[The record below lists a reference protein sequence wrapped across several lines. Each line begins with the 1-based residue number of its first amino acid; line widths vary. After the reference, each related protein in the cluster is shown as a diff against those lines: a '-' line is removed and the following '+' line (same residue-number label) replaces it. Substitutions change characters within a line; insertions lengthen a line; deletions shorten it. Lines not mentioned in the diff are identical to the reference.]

1 MISHAQDLIPS
12 SSWSSIQTVSP
23 SGHVEGVMISC
34 CIQSHSHFLFLLLFL
49 SLVPSPFLI
58 LLLSLSTLLFH
69 SLFLFFFSFLSLFLF
84 FPERWFACR
93 SHCLIWLTQIDANW
107 CKLIICLQK
116 IWGEKK
122 RSMIGKH
129 CRTQRSGAK
138 HSTANIRLMLT
149 AIFGLTLYSSE
160 VRTVRTDDVPPL
172 TSHNTTPLHRSIIFY
187 SLRYYTNSVFEC
199 YLFLLSLP
207 NIFVQYFF
215 PHFSFL
221 LFCFASCF
229 FFPFFPFFC
238 LHVIV
243 LCLPLSRISIS
254 IRIFLMS
261 TIMKSCQLS
270 RIILH
275 DLI

>member
-1 MISHAQDLIPS
+1 
-12 SSWSSIQTVSP
+12 
-23 SGHVEGVMISC
+23 
-34 CIQSHSHFLFLLLFL
+34 
-49 SLVPSPFLI
+49 
-58 LLLSLSTLLFH
+58 
-69 SLFLFFFSFLSLFLF
+69 
-84 FPERWFACR
+84 
-93 SHCLIWLTQIDANW
+93 
-107 CKLIICLQK
+107 
-116 IWGEKK
+116 
-122 RSMIGKH
+122 MIGKH

-229 FFPFFPFFC
+229 FFLFSF
-238 LHVIV
+238 
-243 LCLPLSRISIS
+243 LSLFLSSCYSFVFALVSYFNLDSNISELDHNEI
-254 IRIFLMS
+254 LS
-261 TIMKSCQLS
+261 TVAHYSA
-270 RIILH
+270 
-275 DLI
+275 